1 MANAWYDAGLQAF
14 GQGAVAW
21 KASGGST
28 IEAILVDAGYTFSA
42 AHTSLSDITATARH
56 TNDGGSAVALT
67 LSDAASGGI
76 LDASDITFS
85 GMTSSPAYTAIVVY
99 KRTSTGDAN
108 TTLLMY
114 IDTGTSGLPTSSGA
128 TTVNVVW
135 SNDTNK
141 IAKL

>member
-1 MANAWYDAGLQAF
+1 MANAWYDRGLRAF
-14 GQGAVAW
+14 AQGEIVW
-21 KASGGST
+21 KAAGGST
-28 IEAILVDAGYTFSA
+28 IEAILVDSGYTFSA
-42 AHTSLSDITATARH
+42 AHTTLVDITSTARH

-67 LSDAASGGI
+67 LTDAADGGI

-85 GMTSSPAYTAIVVY
+85 GMTSAPAYTAIVIY

-141 IAKL
+141 IAKI

>member
-1 MANAWYDAGLQAF
+1 MANAWYDDGLKAF
-14 GQGAVAW
+14 AQGSVVW

-28 IEAILVDAGYTFSA
+28 IEAILVDSGYTYSA

>member
-1 MANAWYDAGLQAF
+1 MANAWYDRGLRNFA
-14 GQGAVAW
+14 QGETLW
-21 KASGGST
+21 KAAGGST
-28 IEAILVDAGYTFSA
+28 IEAILVDSGYAMLAT
-42 AHTSLSDITATARH
+42 HTTLVDIGATARH

-67 LSDAASGGI
+67 LTDAADGGI
-76 LDASDITFS
+76 LDATDITFT
-85 GMTSSPAYTAIVVY
+85 GMSSAPAYTGIVIY
-99 KRTSTGDAN
+99 QRTSTGDAN

-141 IAKL
+141 IAKI